1 MRKETKM
8 NKLNMTFF
16 NAYLE
21 LDKACA
27 NLLEVSRGGAS
38 AYINKLA
45 ELRFAPERSEVLP
58 KLLKYRKLR
67 NIIAHEEG
75 AFAELEEITKADIK
89 WLNRFTSS
97 VNRKRDPISRY
108 ERKARMYAIWKKVK
122 IVLIALFFVAL
133 AIIVLSIAK

>member
-1 MRKETKM
+1 M
-8 NKLNMTFF
+8 NKINMSFF

-27 NLLEVSRGGAS
+27 KLLEVSRGGAT

-58 KLLKYRKLR
+58 KLLRYRKIR

-75 AFAELEEITKADIK
+75 AFSEVDEITKADIK
-89 WLNRFTSS
+89 WINRFTAS
-97 VNRKRDPISRY
+97 VNKKRDPVSRY
-108 ERKARMYAIWKKVK
+108 ERKAKINAVWSKVK
-122 IVLIALFFVAL
+122 LVLGILILLAL
-133 AIIVLSIAK
+133 AVVVVSIAKNNI

>member
-1 MRKETKM
+1 MS
-8 NKLNMTFF
+8 FF

-27 NLLEVSRGGAS
+27 KLLEVSRGGAT

-58 KLLKYRKLR
+58 KLLKYRKIR

-75 AFAELEEITKADIK
+75 AFSEVDEITKADIK
-89 WLNRFTSS
+89 WINRFTAS
-97 VNRKRDPISRY
+97 VNKKRDPVSRY
-108 ERKARMYAIWKKVK
+108 ERKAKINAVWSKVK
-122 IVLIALFFVAL
+122 LVLGILILLVL
-133 AIIVLSIAK
+133 AVVVVSIAKNNI

>member
-1 MRKETKM
+1 M
-8 NKLNMTFF
+8 NKINMSFF

-27 NLLEVSRGGAS
+27 KLLEVSRGGAT

-58 KLLKYRKLR
+58 RLLKYRKIR

-75 AFAELEEITKADIK
+75 AFSEVDEITKADIK
-89 WLNRFTSS
+89 WINRFTAS
-97 VNRKRDPISRY
+97 VNKKRDPVSRY
-108 ERKARMYAIWKKVK
+108 ERKAKAYAVWSKVK
-122 IVLIALFFVAL
+122 LVLGVLILLAL
-133 AIIVLSIAK
+133 AVVVVSIAKNNI

>member
-1 MRKETKM
+1 M
-8 NKLNMTFF
+8 NKINMSFF

-27 NLLEVSRGGAS
+27 KLLEVSRGGAT

-58 KLLKYRKLR
+58 RLLKYRKIR

-75 AFAELEEITKADIK
+75 AFSEVDEITKADIK
-89 WLNRFTSS
+89 WINHFTAS
-97 VNRKRDPISRY
+97 VNKKRDPVSRY
-108 ERKARMYAIWKKVK
+108 ERKAKAYAVWSKVK
-122 IVLIALFFVAL
+122 LVLGILILLAL
-133 AIIVLSIAK
+133 ALVVVSIAKNNI

>member
-1 MRKETKM
+1 MS
-8 NKLNMTFF
+8 FF

-27 NLLEVSRGGAS
+27 KLLEVSRGGAT

-75 AFAELEEITKADIK
+75 AFSEVDEITKADIK
-89 WLNRFTSS
+89 WINRFTAS
-97 VNRKRDPISRY
+97 VNKKRDPVSRY
-108 ERKARMYAIWKKVK
+108 ERKARIYSVWSKVK
-122 IVLIALFFVAL
+122 IVLGILILL
-133 AIIVLSIAK
+133 AIAVVVVSIAKNNI

>member
-1 MRKETKM
+1 M
-8 NKLNMTFF
+8 NKINMSFF

-27 NLLEVSRGGAS
+27 KLLEVSRGGAT

-58 KLLKYRKLR
+58 KLLKYRKIR

-75 AFAELEEITKADIK
+75 AFSEVDEITKADIK
-89 WLNRFTSS
+89 WINRFTAS
-97 VNRKRDPISRY
+97 VNKKRDPVSRY
-108 ERKARMYAIWKKVK
+108 ERKAKINAVWSKVK
-122 IVLIALFFVAL
+122 LVLGILILLVL
-133 AIIVLSIAK
+133 AVVVVSIAKNSL

>member
-1 MRKETKM
+1 M
-8 NKLNMTFF
+8 NKINMSFF

-27 NLLEVSRGGAS
+27 KLLEVSRGGAT

-58 KLLKYRKLR
+58 RLLKYRKIR

-75 AFAELEEITKADIK
+75 AFSEVDEITKADIK
-89 WLNRFTSS
+89 WINRFTAS
-97 VNRKRDPISRY
+97 VNKKRDPVSRY
-108 ERKARMYAIWKKVK
+108 ERKAKAYAVWSKVK
-122 IVLIALFFVAL
+122 LVLGILILLAL
-133 AIIVLSIAK
+133 AVVVVSIAKNNI

>member
-1 MRKETKM
+1 M
-8 NKLNMTFF
+8 NKINMSFF

-27 NLLEVSRGGAS
+27 KLLEVSRGGAT

-58 KLLKYRKLR
+58 RLLKYRKIR

-75 AFAELEEITKADIK
+75 AFSEVDEITKADIK
-89 WLNRFTSS
+89 WINRFTAS
-97 VNRKRDPISRY
+97 VNKKRDPVSRY
-108 ERKARMYAIWKKVK
+108 ERKARIYAVWSKVK
-122 IVLIALFFVAL
+122 LVLGILILLILALV
-133 AIIVLSIAK
+133 VVSIAKNNI

>member
-1 MRKETKM
+1 M
-8 NKLNMTFF
+8 NKINMSFF

-27 NLLEVSRGGAS
+27 KLLEVSRGGAT

-58 KLLKYRKLR
+58 KLLKYRKIR

-75 AFAELEEITKADIK
+75 AFSEVDEITKADIK
-89 WLNRFTSS
+89 WLNRFTAS
-97 VNRKRDPISRY
+97 VNKKRDPVSRY
-108 ERKARMYAIWKKVK
+108 ECKAKINAVWSKVK
-122 IVLIALFFVAL
+122 LVLGILILLVL
-133 AIIVLSIAK
+133 AVVVVSIAKNNI

>member
-1 MRKETKM
+1 M
-8 NKLNMTFF
+8 NKINMSFF

-27 NLLEVSRGGAS
+27 KLLEVSRGGAT

-58 KLLKYRKLR
+58 KLLKYRKIR

-75 AFAELEEITKADIK
+75 AFSEVDEITKADIK
-89 WLNRFTSS
+89 WINRFTAS
-97 VNRKRDPISRY
+97 VNKKRDPVSRY
-108 ERKARMYAIWKKVK
+108 ERKAKAYAVWSKVK
-122 IVLIALFFVAL
+122 LVLGILILLAL
-133 AIIVLSIAK
+133 AVVVVSIAKNNI

>member
-1 MRKETKM
+1 M
-8 NKLNMTFF
+8 NKINMSFF

-27 NLLEVSRGGAS
+27 KLLEVSRGGAT

-58 KLLKYRKLR
+58 KLLKYRKIR

-75 AFAELEEITKADIK
+75 AFSEVDEITKADIK
-89 WLNRFTSS
+89 WINRFTAS
-97 VNRKRDPISRY
+97 VNKKRDPVSRY
-108 ERKARMYAIWKKVK
+108 ERKAKINAVWSKVK
-122 IVLIALFFVAL
+122 LVLGILILLVL
-133 AIIVLSIAK
+133 AVVVVSIAKNNI

>member
-1 MRKETKM
+1 M
-8 NKLNMTFF
+8 NKINMSFF

-27 NLLEVSRGGAS
+27 KLLEVSRGGAT

-58 KLLKYRKLR
+58 KLLKYRKIR

-75 AFAELEEITKADIK
+75 AFSEVDEITKADIK
-89 WLNRFTSS
+89 WINRFTAS
-97 VNRKRDPISRY
+97 VNKKRDPVSRY
-108 ERKARMYAIWKKVK
+108 ERKAKINAVWSKVK
-122 IVLIALFFVAL
+122 LVLGILILLAL
-133 AIIVLSIAK
+133 AVVVVSIAKNNI

>member
-1 MRKETKM
+1 M
-8 NKLNMTFF
+8 NKINMLFF

-27 NLLEVSRGGAS
+27 QRLEVSRGGAS
-38 AYINKLA
+38 AYINMLA

-75 AFAELEEITKADIK
+75 VFSEIDEITKADIK
-89 WLNRFTSS
+89 WLNSFTRS
-97 VNRKRDPISRY
+97 VNKRRDPISRY
-108 ERKARMYAIWKKVK
+108 ERKAKIYAVWSKVK
-122 IVLIALFFVAL
+122 IVLGVMLLLAL
-133 AIIVLSIAK
+133 ALAVVSIAKQANM